1 MGLIETL
8 QSWFGK
14 PSRTSRRRKRR
25 STDRSVYDP
34 VARRSPQMTNAASDS
49 ATATSSSTTST
60 AAHELDR
67 STESV
72 RAEAQA
78 RGASLNGD
86 SRSGQSRTGDTTSG
100 RPRGQRSKNG
110 RAQNGDLRSTATP
123 DTNPA
128 ASMSTY
134 SNGFAWTSAEAAAAQ
149 SVRVDRPTPDVTT
162 EPASSK
168 IETVPRK
175 DETVTEQPGSDGP
188 PVQVLM
194 EGGLADLKRI
204 SKHLSSVGVESQIVM
219 PPGGCNT

>member
-1 MGLIETL
+1 MGLFETL

-14 PSRTSRRRKRR
+14 PSRTSRRRKRK
-25 STDRSVYDP
+25 SNDRSVYDP
-34 VARRSPQMTNAASDS
+34 VARRSPRMMNAASDS
-49 ATATSSSTTST
+49 ATATASSRTST

-78 RGASLNGD
+78 RGASPIGS
-86 SRSGQSRTGDTTSG
+86 SRAGQSRTGDTTSG
-100 RPRGQRSKNG
+100 RPGSQSSKNG
-110 RAQNGDLRSTATP
+110 RAQNRDLRSAATP

-149 SVRVDRPTPDVTT
+149 STNVDRPTPDVTA
-162 EPASSK
+162 EPATSK
-168 IETVPRK
+168 SETVPRK
-175 DETVTEQPGSDGP
+175 DETVTEQPGSDAP

-194 EGGLADLKRI
+194 EGGLADLKKI